1 MAILINDNS
10 ARVQYTATTNQTVF
24 TVPFEFF
31 ANSDLKVYNG
41 STLLTFASSPANASQ
56 YNVSG
61 AGVTGGG
68 SIALGSPGAAL
79 GNIITIVRGVPIER
93 TSDFPLS
100 GPFNIEALNTTLDKM
115 TVMLQDVDTK
125 FEQRVPRLAENDTPN
140 TLAAIPSIDQRKGK
154 LFYWD
159 ENGQPSAIDTSG
171 IASVVAYGNVIVNT
185 FTGNGSTTAFTLTED
200 PSSVN
205 NLIVTINGVTQ
216 TPATDYSFLGLTL
229 NFTSAPPIDSE
240 ILVRFA
246 RALPD
251 NTTTAGFVTYD
262 PGATYTTGSIGKF
275 LDPFFG
281 VADAVFEVSSEAG
294 AGLQRGIS
302 VEHYAD
308 TNGSYGIDIHQY
320 QGAKSAFVVHCYS
333 DENGAVAGSVAAQID
348 HTRSGSILTLK
359 NARNAVTSPGTTGT
373 ASFLQMIG
381 YPDTSVSLATPPVT
395 LAQWNYQNVLLCPEA
410 SWPFTITGY
419 GTVINSFSGGTGLTV
434 NHLTPGTYGLTING
448 KQYGGVITAD
458 TDNGAGLW
466 VAKTS
471 GGAGSG
477 LVIQNEGTGNSIV
490 GISGGST
497 KYYLTKDGDFYVNGA
512 KVLGA
517 RGAVVSNGVY
527 AAGSTPTQAEFNALV
542 DVVNAILARLRAG
555 TPSIAT

>member
-41 STLLTFASSPANASQ
+41 SALLTFASSPANANQ

-68 SIALGSPGAAL
+68 TIALGSPGAAL
-79 GNIITIVRGVPIER
+79 GNIITIVRSLPIER

-125 FEQRVPRLAENDTPN
+125 LEQRVPRLAENDTPN
-140 TLAAIPSIDQRKGK
+140 TLSTIPTVDQRKNK

-159 ENGQPSAIDTSG
+159 TNGQPSAIDTAG
-171 IASVVAYGNVIVNT
+171 LATLAVYGSVGTNN
-185 FTGNGSTTAFTLTED
+185 FTGNGVQVSFTLTST
-200 PSSVN
+200 PGTKLATNIFV
-205 NLIVTINGVTQ
+205 NGVYQEKTN
-216 TPATDYSFLGLTL
+216 YSLAGNVIT
-229 NFTSAPPIDSE
+229 FTAAPPTGSTIEVLLNETGVIYTGGAGE
-240 ILVRFA
+240 ISY
-246 RALPD
+246 
-251 NTTTAGFVTYD
+251 T
-262 PGATYTTGSIGKF
+262 PGGAYTSGSIGDF
-275 LDPFFG
+275 LNPFFE
-281 VADAVFEVSSEAG
+281 APDAKLEVTTDAG

-308 TNGSYGIDIHQY
+308 TTGSYGIDIHQY

-395 LAQWNYQNVLLCPEA
+395 LAQWNYQNVLLCPEVN
-410 SWPFTITGY
+410 WPFTITGY

-434 NHLTPGTYGLTING
+434 NHLTPGTYGLTVNG
-448 KQYGGVITAD
+448 KQYGGVVTAD
-458 TDNGAGLW
+458 SDGGAGFW
-466 VAKTS
+466 IAKTS
-471 GGAGSG
+471 AGSGSG
-477 LVIQNEGTGNSIV
+477 LVIQNEGSGNSII

-497 KYYLTKDGDFYVNGA
+497 NFYVTKVGDYYINGA

-517 RGAVVSNGVY
+517 QGAAITNAVY
-527 AAGSTPTQAEFNALV
+527 AAGATPTQAEFNALV
-542 DVVNAILARLRAG
+542 DKVNAILARLRAG